1 MNKKNW
7 TRHLAWGVLGLVSQ
21 QVFPQVTVPNNN
33 GQAGA
38 FVGWNAGAN
47 QVLEV
52 KNEANQPIDWYTNA
66 IQRMRL
72 MPTGQTVINGYTLS
86 PTDQDG
92 FLLLSA
98 TDNAFTNL
106 LSNAPFSRLHL
117 VDDEGNN
124 VPLVYA
130 QEMGYRPWMRNGITF
145 TGNSDQG
152 YIGQQYM
159 APDATDMVIQWSDN
173 PESDPWAAD
182 RMRFVFA
189 SDPNPPSPTGMSS
202 LNGLE
207 AMRLY
212 PVDPFNVNVGIGDW
226 LVPGSGDPL
235 DRLDILTGRL
245 RIRDLPTDP
254 QGIGLTKVL
263 VVDDQNPAELGVVKW
278 LDISNLGG
286 ADCDWE
292 VTGGSD
298 VVTAHLAV
306 PPTGCPGE
314 ADNVGIGTATPVAK
328 VDVVKSVNT
337 GGGIEVGVNVR
348 MATTGATNIG
358 GVGTTNTTSALFNI
372 GWQGNA
378 TNGSRRWGL
387 DGNAALTNTS
397 GSSSWNGARVVG
409 VRGFADGEFGLPAEQ
424 IRGVWG
430 VGVNPF
436 PGGWGYGGWFDGYVY
451 SSLGQWGPSDLNLK
465 DNIQVLSDATSVL
478 SQLQPRSYVYRSADY
493 PTLALD
499 DEVHY
504 GLIAQEVEAILP
516 TLVRE
521 TGQPEVLDSLGNVV
535 YPAVQFKSMNYEG
548 LIPWL
553 IAGFNEQQ
561 ARIDQ
566 LEADLASCCT
576 LDDTGLDMRSG
587 EYDGFTNATSLENDR
602 LTIAPNPFQER
613 TTLSYLLQAPARVRL
628 QVHTESG
635 MHLATL
641 RDQPQEPGS
650 YSMTWDTQDLAPGL
664 YYVTLFADGKPVVKK
679 AIKVR

>member
-1 MNKKNW
+1 M
-7 TRHLAWGVLGLVSQ
+7 
-21 QVFPQVTVPNNN
+21 
-33 GQAGA
+33 
-38 FVGWNAGAN
+38 
-47 QVLEV
+47 
-52 KNEANQPIDWYTNA
+52 
-66 IQRMRL
+66 
-72 MPTGQTVINGYTLS
+72 
-86 PTDQDG
+86 
-92 FLLLSA
+92 
-98 TDNAFTNL
+98 
-106 LSNAPFSRLHL
+106 
-117 VDDEGNN
+117 
-124 VPLVYA
+124 
-130 QEMGYRPWMRNGITF
+130 
-145 TGNSDQG
+145 
-152 YIGQQYM
+152 
-159 APDATDMVIQWSDN
+159 
-173 PESDPWAAD
+173 
-182 RMRFVFA
+182 
-189 SDPNPPSPTGMSS
+189 
-202 LNGLE
+202 
-207 AMRLY
+207 
-212 PVDPFNVNVGIGDW
+212 DPFNVNVGIGDW

-436 PGGWGYGGWFDGYVY
+436 PGGWGMVAGSMDTCTPRWANG
-451 SSLGQWGPSDLNLK
+451 
-465 DNIQVLSDATSVL
+465 VLRTS
-478 SQLQPRSYVYRSADY
+478 
-493 PTLALD
+493 T
-499 DEVHY
+499 
-504 GLIAQEVEAILP
+504 
-516 TLVRE
+516 
-521 TGQPEVLDSLGNVV
+521 
-535 YPAVQFKSMNYEG
+535 
-548 LIPWL
+548 
-553 IAGFNEQQ
+553 
-561 ARIDQ
+561 
-566 LEADLASCCT
+566 
-576 LDDTGLDMRSG
+576 
-587 EYDGFTNATSLENDR
+587 
-602 LTIAPNPFQER
+602 
-613 TTLSYLLQAPARVRL
+613 
-628 QVHTESG
+628 
-635 MHLATL
+635 
-641 RDQPQEPGS
+641 
-650 YSMTWDTQDLAPGL
+650 
-664 YYVTLFADGKPVVKK
+664 
-679 AIKVR
+679 